1 MNTSHGSHSNN
12 THSNYSNSH
21 FNNNA
26 SNVLN
31 LGYFKS
37 KLITDVKLKNYI
49 INMIYTNIN
58 VYNFRYK
65 IIDSNDI
72 LENIKKN
79 KENFYLAPHFQG
91 YNFFVIFT
99 KFNDLNTCVII
110 DKKNIKYKKEQVNLR
125 DINMYQLSVKCNPL
139 IFKNT
144 ILDGRIIRKNEDNL
158 FLIQDCFLLENEK
171 LLTERMQS
179 KLETLDKYLTD
190 KFFDNNLKMHVLKL
204 YKVDQINEIAEK
216 MKTTEYIIN
225 GFLFLPA
232 RSGLSFI
239 YVNNHEVESLKNEL
253 PKSLKKYDS
262 DIFIIKKTLL
272 REVFDVIDIKSEKRI
287 GISYIPDIKM
297 SHYMRHLFKDKIFQ
311 KMKCVF
317 NEKFKKY
324 EPIEM
329 VN

>member
-1 MNTSHGSHSNN
+1 MNNVNHSNS
-12 THSNYSNSH
+12 HSNYSNSH

-37 KLITDVKLKNYI
+37 KLITDVKLKNFI
-49 INMIYTNIN
+49 INMIYANIN

-72 LENIKKN
+72 LDNIKKN
-79 KENFYLAPHFQG
+79 KENYYLAPHFQG

-99 KFNDLNTCVII
+99 KFNDLNTCVLI
-110 DKKNIKYKKEQVNLR
+110 DKKNIKYKKEQINLR
-125 DINMYQLSVKCNPL
+125 EVNMYQLNVKSNPS

-144 ILDGRIIRKNEDNL
+144 IIDGRIIRKNDDNL
-158 FLIQDCFLLENEK
+158 FLIQDCFLLENDK
-171 LLTERMQS
+171 LLTERMES
-179 KLETLDKYLTD
+179 KLETVDKYLTE

-225 GFLFLPA
+225 GFLFLPS

-253 PKSLKKYDS
+253 PKSLKKYDK
-262 DIFIIKKTLL
+262 DVFLIKKTLM
-272 REVFDVIDIKSEKRI
+272 REVFDVIDIDSEKRL

-297 SHYMRHLFKDKIFQ
+297 SHLMRQLFKDKIFL
-311 KMKCVF
+311 KMKCKF
-317 NEKFKKY
+317 NDKFKKY
-324 EPIEM
+324 EPVE
-329 VN
+329 VVY